1 MKLNILRASSTSL
14 NLKVRLWIQLSSYLY
29 LFRGV
34 DYEASPHRKD
44 EKQKRVE
51 RSRGAFALQASLQR
65 FIVHTGTPNQR
76 IWLVVF
82 SNPLFSCTWP
92 WSQIYSFTLFYL
104 HLKLLFVLQVY
115 SVTSAS
121 EAILKNYLLILIFG
135 CTGSSLLHRLFSS
148 CGERG
153 YSLVAVHGLL
163 IVVAFLAAEQSGLW
177 AHGLL

>member
-1 MKLNILRASSTSL
+1 MRHHLIGKMRNR
-14 NLKVRLWIQLSSYLY
+14 
-29 LFRGV
+29 RGWKEV
-34 DYEASPHRKD
+34 G
-44 EKQKRVE
+44 
-51 RSRGAFALQASLQR
+51 GAFVLQASLQR

-92 WSQIYSFTLFYL
+92 WSPNLFL
-104 HLKLLFVLQVY
+104 HTFLFASQTAFCAPSVY

-163 IVVAFLAAEQSGLW
+163 IVVAFLAAEQSGLE
-177 AHGLL
+177 AHGLV